1 MRNTIKLICGIFL
14 TGLFL
19 VATGAY
25 SQIPVGK
32 VTLKNERV
40 QVVSILFKPGD
51 ITKVHSH
58 PDNVTYV
65 LKGGKMEYIE
75 KGKKPQIIN
84 YKDGETIWMPAVTHI
99 VKNVGT
105 TNIKLLVVELKQE
118 IQKKQIIAP
127 TPQK

>member
-65 LKGGKMEYIE
+65 LKGGKMEYID

-105 TNIKLLVVELKQE
+105 TNIKLLVVELKQ
-118 IQKKQIIAP
+118 
-127 TPQK
+127 

>member
-1 MRNTIKLICGIFL
+1 MKNTIKLVCGIFL
-14 TGLFL
+14 TGLFF

-32 VTLKNERV
+32 VTLENEKV
-40 QVVSILFKPGD
+40 TVISILFKPGD
-51 ITKVHSH
+51 ITKIHSH

-65 LKGGKMEYIE
+65 LSGGKMEYTD

-105 TNIKLLVVELKQE
+105 TNIKLLVVELKQAT
-118 IQKKQIIAP
+118 QKKKTNIP
-127 TPQK
+127 TSAK